1 MLSAAE
7 GTNVKVCVYGL
18 WHLGSVTAACLPRYG
33 VDTVGLD
40 DNADTAANL
49 AKAIPPLHEP
59 GLPELVDEGMK
70 SGKLH
75 FTTDAKSAV
84 SDADVVWVA
93 IDTPVND
100 DDVADVALVE
110 RGVAKDIFPYLK
122 SGAVVLV
129 SSQMPVGSMARLEQA
144 FTTSANGRQVE
155 FACSP
160 ENLRL
165 GNAIPV
171 FTNPGRI
178 IVGVRNDV
186 ARAKLQPLLA
196 PICDTIFWIGVES
209 AEMTKHALNAF
220 LATSI
225 TFANEI
231 ATICERVGA
240 DSSEVEKAIQSDP
253 RIGTQSYVRAGFGFG
268 GGTLARDVRYLEQAA
283 EKQNVKLRVLGS
295 VLDSNEA
302 HRHWAFNR
310 LTALLGGLSGK
321 RIALLGLSY
330 KPGTDAIRRSV
341 AVDLIRLLT
350 GAGAVITA
358 FDPKVKGLPGELK
371 ATIAASAQEVLK
383 GADAAIIATEWPDF
397 RDLTADDFKS
407 MARPL
412 VLDQSRFLSAQLS
425 GRLEY
430 VTTGRSA

>member
-1 MLSAAE
+1 
-7 GTNVKVCVYGL
+7 VKVCVYGL
-18 WHLGSVTAACLPRYG
+18 WHLGSVTAACLPKYG
-33 VDTVGLD
+33 VETVGLD
-40 DNADTAANL
+40 DDATTVTNL
-49 AKAIPPLHEP
+49 ARGVPPLHEP
-59 GLPELVDEGMK
+59 GLPELVADGLA
-70 SGKLH
+70 SGKLR

-84 SDADVVWVA
+84 NDADVVWVA

-100 DDVADVALVE
+100 EDIADVAFVE
-110 RGVAKDIFPYLK
+110 RAVAKDVFPYLK
-122 SGAVVLV
+122 SGAAVLV

-144 FTTSANGRQVE
+144 FAAVAGGRQVD

-165 GNAIPV
+165 GKAIAV

-178 IVGVRNDV
+178 IVGVRSAA
-186 ARAKLQPLLA
+186 ARARLEPLLI
-196 PICDTIFWIGVES
+196 PICDTIFWIGMES

-240 DSSEVEKAIQSDP
+240 DAGEVEKAIQSDP

-268 GGTLARDVRYLEQAA
+268 GGTLARDVRYLEQTA
-283 EKQNVKLRVLGS
+283 EANHVQLQVLGS

-310 LTALLGGLSGK
+310 LQTLLGGLRGK

-350 GAGAVITA
+350 GAGAVIIA
-358 FDPKVKGLPGELK
+358 FDPKVKSLPSELK
-371 ATIAASAQEVLK
+371 ATIAASAQEALK
-383 GADAAIIATEWPDF
+383 GADAAIIATEWPQF
-397 RDLTADDFKS
+397 RELSADDFRQ

-412 VLDQSRFLSAQLS
+412 MLDQSRFLQAQLS
-425 GRLEY
+425 GKAGIEY
-430 VTTGRSA
+430 LTTGRAA

>member
-1 MLSAAE
+1 M
-7 GTNVKVCVYGL
+7 NVCVFGL

-33 VDTVGLD
+33 IATVGLD
-40 DNADTAANL
+40 ENAATVANL
-49 AKAIPPLHEP
+49 NQAVPPLHEP
-59 GLPELVDEGMK
+59 GLPELVAEGRK
-70 SGKLH
+70 SGKLR
-75 FTTDAKSAV
+75 FTTDARDAV
-84 SDADVVWVA
+84 GNADIVWVA
-93 IDTPVND
+93 IDTPVD
-100 DDVADVALVE
+100 DEDVADVAYVE
-110 RGVAKDIFPYLK
+110 KAVAANIFPHLK

-144 FTTSANGRQVE
+144 FAAVAGGRAVE

-165 GNAIPV
+165 GKAISV
-171 FTNPGRI
+171 FTSPGRI
-178 IVGVRNDV
+178 IVGVRSDAAK
-186 ARAKLQPLLA
+186 ARLEPLLA
-196 PICDTIFWIGVES
+196 PICSTILWIGMES

-283 EKQNVKLRVLGS
+283 EKQHVTLRVLGS

-310 LTALLGGLSGK
+310 LNGLLGGLAGK

-341 AVDLIRLLT
+341 AVDLIRLLSD
-350 GAGAVITA
+350 AGAAITA
-358 FDPKVKGLPGELK
+358 FDPKVKSLPADLK
-371 ATIAASAQEVLK
+371 AVLAPSAGDALK
-383 GADAAIIATEWPDF
+383 DADAAIVATEWPDF
-397 RDLTADDFKS
+397 RDLAAEDFLA

-412 VLDQSRFLSAQLS
+412 VLDQSRFLSSRLS
-425 GRLEY
+425 GEAGIQY
-430 VTTGRSA
+430 VTTGRAA

>member
-1 MLSAAE
+1 M
-7 GTNVKVCVYGL
+7 KVCVYGL

-40 DNADTAANL
+40 NDAATIGNL
-49 AKAIPPLHEP
+49 SKAVPPLHEP
-59 GLPELVDEGMK
+59 GLPELVDEGLK
-70 SGKLH
+70 SGKLR

-100 DDVADVALVE
+100 DDVADVGYVE
-110 RGVAKDIFPYLK
+110 AGIARDIFPYLK

-129 SSQMPVGSMARLEQA
+129 SSQMPVGSMAKLEQA
-144 FTTSANGRQVE
+144 FAKVANGRQVE

-165 GNAIPV
+165 GKAIGV

-178 IVGVRNDV
+178 IVGVRGDV
-186 ARAKLQPLLA
+186 ARARLEPLLK

-283 EKQNVKLRVLGS
+283 EKQDVKLRVLGS

-310 LTALLGGLSGK
+310 LTNLLGGLKGK

-350 GAGAVITA
+350 GAGAIITA
-358 FDPKVKGLPGELK
+358 FDPKVKSLPSDLK
-371 ATIAASAQEVLK
+371 ATVAGSAQDALK

-397 RDLTADDFKS
+397 RELSADDFKG
-407 MARPL
+407 MARTL
-412 VLDQSRFLSAQLS
+412 VLDQSRFLNAQLS
-425 GRLEY
+425 GKLEY

>member
-1 MLSAAE
+1 M
-7 GTNVKVCVYGL
+7 KVCVFGL
-18 WHLGSVTAACLPRYG
+18 WHLGSVTAACLPKYG
-33 VDTVGLD
+33 VQTVGLD
-40 DNADTAANL
+40 DNATTIANL
-49 AKAIPPLHEP
+49 SKALPPLHEP
-59 GLPELVDEGMK
+59 GLPELVGEGIK
-70 SGKLH
+70 SGKLR
-75 FTTDAKSAV
+75 FTTDAKAAV
-84 SDADVVWVA
+84 SNADVVWLA

-100 DDVADVALVE
+100 DDVADVGFVE
-110 RGVAKDIFPYLK
+110 QAVAASIFPHLK

-129 SSQMPVGSMARLEQA
+129 SSQMPVGSMAKLEQA
-144 FTTSANGRQVE
+144 FAAVAGGRQVD

-165 GNAIPV
+165 GKAISV

-178 IVGVRNDV
+178 IVGVRNEA
-186 ARAKLQPLLA
+186 ARAKLEPLLS

-231 ATICERVGA
+231 ATVCERVGA
-240 DSSEVEKAIQSDP
+240 DASEVEQAIQSDP

-283 EKQNVKLRVLGS
+283 DANHVTLRVLGS

-302 HRHWAFNR
+302 HRLWAFNR
-310 LTALLGGLSGK
+310 LQSLLGGLGGK

-341 AVDLIRLLT
+341 AVDLIRLLD
-350 GAGAVITA
+350 GAGAMIMA
-358 FDPKVKGLPGELK
+358 FDPKVKSLPPNLK
-371 ATIAASAQEVLK
+371 VTIAPSVRTALD
-383 GADAAIIATEWPDF
+383 GAGAAIIATEWPDF
-397 RDLTADDFKS
+397 RELSADDFRR

-412 VLDQSRFLSAQLS
+412 VLDQSRFLQSQLS
-425 GRLEY
+425 GKTGIEY
-430 VTTGRSA
+430 LTTGRAT

>member
-1 MLSAAE
+1 
-7 GTNVKVCVYGL
+7 VKVCVYGL
-18 WHLGSVTAACLPRYG
+18 WHLGSVTAACLPKYG
-33 VDTVGLD
+33 AETVGLD
-40 DNADTAANL
+40 DDATTIANL
-49 AKAIPPLHEP
+49 SRAVPPLHES
-59 GLPELVDEGMK
+59 GLPELVREGLD
-70 SGKLH
+70 SGKLR
-75 FTTDAKSAV
+75 FTTDAADAV
-84 SDADVVWVA
+84 KDADVVWVA

-100 DDVADVALVE
+100 DDVADVGFVE
-110 RGVAKDIFPYLK
+110 QAVARAIFPHLK
-122 SGAVVLV
+122 SGAVMLV
-129 SSQMPVGSMARLEQA
+129 SSQMPVGSMARLERA
-144 FTTSANGRQVE
+144 FAAVAAGRQVD

-165 GNAIPV
+165 GKAIAV

-178 IVGVRNDV
+178 IVGVRNAA
-186 ARAKLQPLLA
+186 ARAKLQPLLT

-231 ATICERVGA
+231 ATVCERVGA
-240 DSSEVEKAIQSDP
+240 DASEVEKAIQSDP
-253 RIGTQSYVRAGFGFG
+253 RIGMQSYVRAGFGFG
-268 GGTLARDVRYLEQAA
+268 GGTLARDVRYLEQTA
-283 EKQNVKLRVLGS
+283 EANHVTLRVLGS
-295 VLDSNEA
+295 VLESNEA

-310 LTALLGGLSGK
+310 LKTLLGGVNGK

-358 FDPKVKGLPGELK
+358 FDPKVKSLPPDLE
-371 ATIAASAQEVLK
+371 AAIASSAQAALN

-397 RDLTADDFKS
+397 RTLAADDFLQ

-412 VLDQSRFLSAQLS
+412 VLDQSRFLQAQLL
-425 GRLEY
+425 GKTGVEY
-430 VTTGRSA
+430 LTTGRAA

>member
-1 MLSAAE
+1 M
-7 GTNVKVCVYGL
+7 KVCVFGL

-33 VDTVGLD
+33 VETVGLD
-40 DNADTAANL
+40 EDAKTIANL
-49 AKAIPPLHEP
+49 SKGVPPLHEP
-59 GLPELVDEGMK
+59 GLPELVEEGI
-70 SGKLH
+70 SGGKLY

-84 SDADVVWVA
+84 TDADVVWVA

-100 DDVADVALVE
+100 DDVADVGFVE
-110 RGVAKDIFPYLK
+110 QAVARNIFPHLK

-129 SSQMPVGSMARLEQA
+129 SSQMPVGSMARLEKA
-144 FTTSANGRQVE
+144 FAAVAGGRQVD

-165 GNAIPV
+165 GKAIAV

-178 IVGVRNDV
+178 IVGIRNE
-186 ARAKLQPLLA
+186 AGRAKLEPLLR
-196 PICDTIFWIGVES
+196 PICDTIFWIGMES

-231 ATICERVGA
+231 ATVCERVGA
-240 DSSEVEKAIQSDP
+240 DASEVEKAIQSDP

-283 EKQNVKLRVLGS
+283 DANHVTLRVLGS

-302 HRHWAFNR
+302 HRFWAFNR
-310 LTALLGGLSGK
+310 LQSLLGGLGGK

-341 AVDLIRLLT
+341 AVDLIRLLD
-350 GAGAVITA
+350 GAGALITA
-358 FDPKVKGLPGELK
+358 FDPKVKSLPPDLK
-371 ATIAASAQEVLK
+371 VTIAPSARTALD

-397 RDLTADDFKS
+397 RDLGADDFRR
-407 MARPL
+407 MVRPL
-412 VLDQSRFLSAQLS
+412 VLDQSRFLQSQLS
-425 GRLEY
+425 GKTGIEY
-430 VTTGRSA
+430 LTAGRAT

>member
-1 MLSAAE
+1 LPALVAE
-7 GTNVKVCVYGL
+7 GLTSEKL
-18 WHLGSVTAACLPRYG
+18 RFTADP
-33 VDTVGLD
+33 
-40 DNADTAANL
+40 AD
-49 AKAIPPLHEP
+49 
-59 GLPELVDEGMK
+59 
-70 SGKLH
+70 
-75 FTTDAKSAV
+75 AV
-84 SDADVVWVA
+84 RDADIVWVA
-93 IDTPVND
+93 IDTPVNED
-100 DDVADVALVE
+100 DIADAGFVE
-110 RGVAKDIFPYLK
+110 QAVAKTIFPHLK

-144 FTTSANGRQVE
+144 FAKSAAGRQVD

-165 GNAIPV
+165 GKAIAV

-178 IVGVRNDV
+178 IVGVRGAQ
-186 ARAKLQPLLA
+186 ARAKLEPLLA
-196 PICDTIFWIGVES
+196 PICSTIFWIGMES

-240 DSSEVEKAIQSDP
+240 DAAEVEKAIQSDP

-283 EKQNVKLRVLGS
+283 EANQVTLRVLGS

-302 HRHWAFNR
+302 HRFWAFNR
-310 LTALLGGLSGK
+310 LEALLGGLTGK

-330 KPGTDAIRRSV
+330 KPGTDAIRRSM

-350 GAGAVITA
+350 GAGAIVTA
-358 FDPKVKGLPGELK
+358 FDPKVTSLPAELK
-371 ATIAASAQEVLK
+371 AEIAPSARDALR

-397 RDLTADDFKS
+397 RDLSAEDFQV

-412 VLDQSRFLSAQLS
+412 VLDQSRFLQAQLS
-425 GRLEY
+425 GKSAIEY
-430 VTTGRSA
+430 LTTGRAA

>member
-1 MLSAAE
+1 M
-7 GTNVKVCVYGL
+7 NVCVFGL

-33 VDTVGLD
+33 IATVGLD
-40 DNADTAANL
+40 ANAATIANL
-49 AKAIPPLHEP
+49 ARAVPPLHEP
-59 GLPELVDEGMK
+59 GLPELVAEGLK
-70 SGKLH
+70 SGKLR
-75 FTTDAKSAV
+75 FTTDAEDAV
-84 SDADVVWVA
+84 AKADIVWVT
-93 IDTPVND
+93 IDTPVD
-100 DDVADVALVE
+100 DEDVADVAAVE
-110 RGVAKDIFPYLK
+110 KAVAENIFPHLK

-129 SSQMPVGSMARLEQA
+129 SSQMPVGSMARLERA
-144 FTTSANGRQVE
+144 FATVAGGRSVD

-165 GNAIPV
+165 GKAIGV
-171 FTNPGRI
+171 FTHPGRI
-178 IVGVRNDV
+178 IVGIRSDAVKT
-186 ARAKLQPLLA
+186 KLEPLLG
-196 PICDTIFWIGVES
+196 PICDTVFWIGVES

-240 DSSEVEKAIQSDP
+240 DSGEVERAIQSDP

-268 GGTLARDVRYLEQAA
+268 GGTLARDVRFLEQAA
-283 EKQNVKLRVLGS
+283 QANHIKLRVLGS

-310 LTALLGGLSGK
+310 LTALLGRLKGK

-350 GAGAVITA
+350 ETGAEIAA
-358 FDPKVKGLPGELK
+358 FDPKVKSLPAGLK
-371 ATIAASAQEVLK
+371 ATIVPSATEALK

-397 RDLTADDFKS
+397 RDLGQEDFKA

-412 VLDQSRFLSAQLS
+412 VLDQSRFLSQQLS
-425 GRLEY
+425 GRMGIEY
-430 VTTGRSA
+430 VTTGRAA

>member
-1 MLSAAE
+1 
-7 GTNVKVCVYGL
+7 
-18 WHLGSVTAACLPRYG
+18 VT
-33 VDTVGLD
+33 
-40 DNADTAANL
+40 
-49 AKAIPPLHEP
+49 
-59 GLPELVDEGMK
+59 
-70 SGKLH
+70 
-75 FTTDAKSAV
+75 
-84 SDADVVWVA
+84 

-100 DDVADVALVE
+100 DDVADVAFVE
-110 RGVAKDIFPYLK
+110 RAVAKNIFPYLK

-129 SSQMPVGSMARLEQA
+129 SSQMPVGSMAKLEQA
-144 FTTSANGRQVE
+144 FAAVANGRQVD

-165 GNAIPV
+165 GKAIAV

-178 IVGVRNDV
+178 IVGVRGD
-186 ARAKLQPLLA
+186 AAKAKLEPLLSL
-196 PICDTIFWIGVES
+196 ICDTIFWIGVES

-283 EKQNVKLRVLGS
+283 EKQNVTLRVLGS

-310 LTALLGGLSGK
+310 LTAVLGGLNGK

-358 FDPKVKGLPGELK
+358 FDPKVASLPSELK
-371 ATIAASAQEVLK
+371 ATVAASAQEALK

-397 RDLTADDFKS
+397 RTLSAEDFQT

-412 VLDQSRFLSAQLS
+412 VLDQSRFLAAQLS
-425 GRLEY
+425 GKVEY
-430 VTTGRSA
+430 VTTGRAA

>member
-1 MLSAAE
+1 M
-7 GTNVKVCVYGL
+7 NVCVYGL
-18 WHLGSVTAACLPRYG
+18 WHLGSVTAACLPKYG

-40 DNADTAANL
+40 GDAATIANL
-49 AKAIPPLHEP
+49 VESVPPLHEP
-59 GLPELVDEGMK
+59 GLPELVGEGLK
-70 SGKLH
+70 SGKLR

-100 DDVADVALVE
+100 DDVADVAFVE
-110 RGVAKDIFPYLK
+110 QAVARNIFPYLK

-144 FTTSANGRQVE
+144 FAVVANGRIVD

-165 GNAIPV
+165 GKAISV
-171 FTNPGRI
+171 FTHPGRI
-178 IVGVRNDV
+178 IVGVRSD
-186 ARAKLQPLLA
+186 AAKAKLEPLLA
-196 PICDTIFWIGVES
+196 LICDTIFWISVES
-209 AEMTKHALNAF
+209 AEVTKHALNAF

-283 EKQNVKLRVLGS
+283 QQQGVTLRVLGS

-310 LTALLGGLSGK
+310 LTTLLGGLNGK

-350 GAGAVITA
+350 GAGAFITA
-358 FDPKVKGLPGELK
+358 FDPKVKSLPSDLK
-371 ATIAASAQEVLK
+371 ATIAASAQHALK

-397 RDLTADDFKS
+397 RDLAAGDFQA

-412 VLDQSRFLSAQLS
+412 VLDQSRFLAVQLS
-425 GRLEY
+425 GKVEY
-430 VTTGRSA
+430 VTIGRAA

>member
-1 MLSAAE
+1 M
-7 GTNVKVCVYGL
+7 NVCVYGL

-40 DNADTAANL
+40 MDATTIANL
-49 AKAIPPLHEP
+49 AKAVPPLHEP
-59 GLPELVDEGMK
+59 GLPELVAEGLK
-70 SGKLH
+70 GGKLR

-100 DDVADVALVE
+100 DDVADVAFVE
-110 RGVAKDIFPYLK
+110 RAVAANIFPYLK

-144 FTTSANGRQVE
+144 FAAVAGGRQAD

-165 GNAIPV
+165 GKAIAV

-178 IVGVRNDV
+178 IVGVRDD
-186 ARAKLQPLLA
+186 AAKAKLEPLLS
-196 PICDTIFWIGVES
+196 PICSNIFWIGVES

-240 DSSEVEKAIQSDP
+240 DSGEVEKAIQSDP

-310 LTALLGGLSGK
+310 LTALLGGLNGK

-350 GAGAVITA
+350 EAGAVITA
-358 FDPKVKGLPGELK
+358 FDPKVKSLPPDLK
-371 ATIAASAQEVLK
+371 ATIAASAQDALK

-397 RDLTADDFKS
+397 RALSADDFKA

-412 VLDQSRFLSAQLS
+412 VLDQSRFLSAALS
-425 GRLEY
+425 GKMDLEY
-430 VTTGRSA
+430 VTTGRAA